1 MSDVREQN
9 DWVELR
15 RHLNAEMDRQVTANK
30 VMLWIG
36 IGSLCLFNV
45 VSLCTAIIAL
55 TNCMMLEEKIKS
67 LTVMYS
73 TMEVQYKCL
82 YATVF
87 KDVK

>member
-1 MSDVREQN
+1 MDSIKDQN
-9 DWVELR
+9 DWAEFR
-15 RHLNAEMDRQVTANK
+15 SHLNREMDKQVTSNK
-30 VMLWIG
+30 ALLWVSIG
-36 IGSLCLFNV
+36 GLCLFNIITLCV
-45 VSLCTAIIAL
+45 ALVSLMNTMVL
-55 TNCMMLEEKIKS
+55 KQEIKS